1 MVPPNRYYPCFFLR
15 FIFSDNSTQNAKIM
29 NPALFGVVIIA
40 AQILVA
46 LALLFVAGSLI
57 RIELNL
63 AEAANSHFDKRPARF
78 IRDLRGLED
87 ALVEFFAR
95 STEAYLI
102 LSVLVAYRKPLRLA
116 TIAQEVQREKD
127 RCGEADALPM
137 SIAWPVL
144 CILQV
149 SGLVRLSRHGFLVT
163 EVGREVYGRIEGN
176 SAVSAED
183 HATYHSS
190 ARTLRDQSCLTRD
203 QPAMLPL
210 YRRTEN
216 LKSFARKRIAD
227 SNQVS

>member
-1 MVPPNRYYPCFFLR
+1 MVPPNRYYPCSFLR
-15 FIFSDNSTQNAKIM
+15 FIFSDNSAQNAKIM
-29 NPALFGVVIIA
+29 NPALIGVVIIA

-57 RIELNL
+57 RIDLNL

-190 ARTLRDQSCLTRD
+190 ARTFKAT
-203 QPAMLPL
+203 LPSTTSTKSA
-210 YRRTEN
+210 RR
-216 LKSFARKRIAD
+216 S
-227 SNQVS
+227 

>member
-1 MVPPNRYYPCFFLR
+1 
-15 FIFSDNSTQNAKIM
+15 M
-29 NPALFGVVIIA
+29 NPALVGVVIIA

-57 RIELNL
+57 RIDLNL
-63 AEAANSHFDKRPARF
+63 AEAANSHFDKRRARF
-78 IRDLRGLED
+78 LRDLCGLED

-190 ARTLRDQSCLTRD
+190 ARTFRDQSCLNQGSTGHVTIVSQNRKFEILRSKAHRRFEPGIMKSER
-203 QPAMLPL
+203 QPAGTGEAP
-210 YRRTEN
+210 
-216 LKSFARKRIAD
+216 KSET
-227 SNQVS
+227 

>member
-1 MVPPNRYYPCFFLR
+1 MVPPNRYYPCSFLR

-29 NPALFGVVIIA
+29 NPALVGVVIIA

-57 RIELNL
+57 RIDLNL

-127 RCGEADALPM
+127 RCGEADAVPM

-183 HATYHSS
+183 HATWRLTPVRISRRLIEANQSVPLDFVLQCPSTDTQFLGNFS
-190 ARTLRDQSCLTRD
+190 AVRRD
-203 QPAMLPL
+203 
-210 YRRTEN
+210 
-216 LKSFARKRIAD
+216 
-227 SNQVS
+227 V

>member
-1 MVPPNRYYPCFFLR
+1 
-15 FIFSDNSTQNAKIM
+15 M

-46 LALLFVAGSLI
+46 LAMLFVAGSLI
-57 RIELNL
+57 RIDLNL

-163 EVGREVYGRIEGN
+163 EVGREVYGRIEAN
-176 SAVSAED
+176 SVVSAED

-190 ARTLRDQSCLTRD
+190 ARTFKAT
-203 QPAMLPL
+203 LPSTTSTKSA
-210 YRRTEN
+210 RR
-216 LKSFARKRIAD
+216 S
-227 SNQVS
+227 

>member
-1 MVPPNRYYPCFFLR
+1 
-15 FIFSDNSTQNAKIM
+15 M
-29 NPALFGVVIIA
+29 NPTLFGIAIIA

-57 RIELNL
+57 RIDLNL
-63 AEAANSHFDKRPARF
+63 ADAGNSHFDKRPARF
-78 IRDLRGLED
+78 IRELRGLED
-87 ALVEFFAR
+87 ALVEFFTR
-95 STEAYLI
+95 STEACLI
-102 LSVLVAYRKPLRLA
+102 LSVLVAHRKPLRLA

-127 RCGEADALPM
+127 RRGEADVLPM

-149 SGLVRLSRHGFLVT
+149 SDLVRLSRHGFLVT
-163 EVGREVYGRIEGN
+163 EVGREVHRRIESN

-190 ARTLRDQSCLTRD
+190 ARTVRDQCGLTRGH
-203 QPAMLPL
+203 QPAMSSL
-210 YRRTEN
+210 YRKTEN
-216 LKSFARKRIAD
+216 LKSFARKLTAH